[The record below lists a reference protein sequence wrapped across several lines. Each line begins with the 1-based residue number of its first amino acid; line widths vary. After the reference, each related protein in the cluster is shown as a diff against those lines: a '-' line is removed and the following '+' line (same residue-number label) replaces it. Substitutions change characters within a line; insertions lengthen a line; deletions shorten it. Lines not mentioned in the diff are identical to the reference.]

1 MTNLTRWNPARD
13 FQVLQNQLNS
23 LFEPFASRFGLGDED
38 WSRAT
43 WVPPVDLEETGEK
56 LILRAELPG
65 MKAEDI
71 DIRFENGVLTLR
83 GERRFENSENNRNF
97 HRVERAYGSFAR
109 SFTLPSSIDTE
120 RVTANYQNGILELEM
135 PKREEA
141 KPKRIEVK
149 SNPAIDAK

>member
-43 WVPPVDLEETGEK
+43 WVPPVDLEETSDK

-65 MKAEDI
+65 MKADEI

-83 GERRFENSENNRNF
+83 GERRFENSNNNRNF